1 MAITKLIG
9 SYKKAL
15 VTNIR
20 PKKLEKNAIFHD
32 AVKRSRSTV
41 NVFRQKCFGKKRQ
54 PSPLGK
60 VQEICG
66 LQEHLMI
73 AKLIAD

>member
-1 MAITKLIG
+1 MALVLKKAECKAKMAITKLIG

-41 NVFRQKCFGKKRQ
+41 NVFVKIFFGNKTTL
-54 PSPLGK
+54 SAG
-60 VQEICG
+60 
-66 LQEHLMI
+66 
-73 AKLIAD
+73 